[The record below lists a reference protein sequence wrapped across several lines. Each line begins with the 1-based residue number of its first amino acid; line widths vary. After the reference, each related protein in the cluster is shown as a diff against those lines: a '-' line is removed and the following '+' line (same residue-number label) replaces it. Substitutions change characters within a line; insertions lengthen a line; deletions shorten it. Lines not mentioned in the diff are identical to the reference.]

1 MVEGN
6 VGRIC
11 FYRLPENEDLTEGI
25 KKRAE
30 KSNIK
35 AGMLIVIGSL
45 KEAVLGH
52 YKDGRYKSVHID
64 GPVEIAS
71 CMGNVAIDEN
81 GEVIIHAHVVVSNEE
96 GEAFGGHLMKDSHVG
111 VMAELVIIEAKGIIL
126 QRIFDEKTKL
136 RPLKLS

>member
-1 MVEGN
+1 MVEGS
-6 VGRIC
+6 VGKIC
-11 FYRLPENEDLTEGI
+11 FYRLLEDEDLVEGI

-30 KSNIK
+30 ESNIK

-45 KEAVLGH
+45 KETILGH
-52 YKDGRYKSVHID
+52 YKDGKYKSVRVD

-81 GEVIIHAHVVVSNEE
+81 GEVIIHAHAVVSNEE
-96 GEAFGGHLMKDSHVG
+96 GVAFGGHLMKDSHVG
-111 VMAELVIIEAKGIIL
+111 VMAELMIIEAKDITL
-126 QRIFDEKTKL
+126 QRVFDEKTKL